1 MKKQLFLALFALTT
15 GSLFAQDKIQWS
27 QVREQNSKKRPIPDA
42 QVVFSNAKPAASDQA
57 GKLRLVFTDKKAGQS
72 VSLNDLVKA
81 GYELVNDKEVE
92 QVKLS
97 DTDQLG
103 VDIIL
108 APTGVVDAAKK
119 SYYDISDKSLKT
131 GFEREKTKLRQERDA
146 ARLSEQQFEEQL
158 TQLREQ
164 YDHQKKELDALAEKF
179 ARVNFDDVTPVYREA
194 LELFKAGKINEAIA
208 KLEGADPAKRT
219 AQIIQEG
226 KDIESDEKKLAARKA
241 TLAKEKQQQIQLLR
255 LLADMYSLKFDPAK
269 ADTLYDQLLRLDSTD
284 LEILQDAANFYR
296 ENHRYEKALRTYPML
311 IAHPQ
316 AEDWQIANAHGN
328 MGEMHTAT
336 GNLTAALYAYTE
348 SFKAYEKLQ
357 RGSPANDFY
366 QQNLAVSYSKL
377 GSTHTSLG
385 NLDKALKYYEER
397 SRLGKEL
404 FEAYPN
410 NVEFKNGLA
419 ISYEKLG
426 STHTSLGNLDKALK
440 YYEDETTL
448 FKELF
453 EAYPNNVSFKNGLAI
468 SYAKL
473 GVFSLEKLKDKTK
486 ARGYFQKAEKLWVE
500 LVRDAPQVA
509 QYQRFLG
516 QVRRDLEDLEK

>member
-27 QVREQNSKKRPIPDA
+27 QVREQNTRKRPIPDA
-42 QVVFSNAKPAASDQA
+42 QVIFSNAKPAASDQA

-108 APTGVVDAAKK
+108 APKGVVDAAKK

-146 ARLSEQQFEEQL
+146 ARLSEQKFEEQL

-179 ARVNFDDVTPVYREA
+179 ARVNFDDVTPVYQEA

-241 TLAKEKQQQIQLLR
+241 TLAAAPPAGRYVQPEIRPRQSRYTLR
-255 LLADMYSLKFDPAK
+255 P
-269 ADTLYDQLLRLDSTD
+269 
-284 LEILQDAANFYR
+284 
-296 ENHRYEKALRTYPML
+296 
-311 IAHPQ
+311 
-316 AEDWQIANAHGN
+316 
-328 MGEMHTAT
+328 
-336 GNLTAALYAYTE
+336 TAAPG
-348 SFKAYEKLQ
+348 Q
-357 RGSPANDFY
+357 HRPRNP
-366 QQNLAVSYSKL
+366 
-377 GSTHTSLG
+377 
-385 NLDKALKYYEER
+385 
-397 SRLGKEL
+397 SRC
-404 FEAYPN
+404 
-410 NVEFKNGLA
+410 
-419 ISYEKLG
+419 
-426 STHTSLGNLDKALK
+426 
-440 YYEDETTL
+440 
-448 FKELF
+448 
-453 EAYPNNVSFKNGLAI
+453 
-468 SYAKL
+468 
-473 GVFSLEKLKDKTK
+473 
-486 ARGYFQKAEKLWVE
+486 RQ
-500 LVRDAPQVA
+500 
-509 QYQRFLG
+509 FLP
-516 QVRRDLEDLEK
+516 RKPPI